1 MKRILLSLI
10 IMLLAVAAMQAQKIS
25 YIETTRSWHYV
36 YDENG
41 KKIYTFSTIQGEV
54 VAYSESFYIVK
65 HGSWYYTYTPKG
77 KKLYTFSVSTV
88 GEVLSATGD
97 TFTSRHGSWIYTWNK
112 NGKKI
117 NTRAAKQ

>member
-1 MKRILLSLI
+1 MKQILLSLI

-41 KKIYTFSTIQGEV
+41 KKIYTFSTTQGEV

-65 HGSWYYTYTPKG
+65 NGSWYYTCNAKG
-77 KKLYTFSVSTV
+77 KKLHTFSVSNV

-97 TFTSRHGSWIYTWNK
+97 TFTSRKGSWIYTWDK
-112 NGKKI
+112 NGRKLA
-117 NTRAAKQ
+117 TRSAR

>member
-1 MKRILLSLI
+1 MKRILITLVMLI
-10 IMLLAVAAMQAQKIS
+10 AVAAVQAQKIS

-36 YDENG
+36 FDENG
-41 KKIYTFSTIQGEV
+41 KKVHTFSTSQGEV

-65 HGSWYYTYTPKG
+65 NGSWYYTYNAKG
-77 KKLYTFSVSTV
+77 KKLHTFAVSNV

-97 TFTSRHGSWIYTWNK
+97 TFTSRKGSWIYTWDK

-117 NTRAAKQ
+117 STRHSQN